1 MFMMILLL
9 YLQQNL
15 AVTLEGSSLRGP
27 YASLA
32 GCEAAAVLAR
42 GPLPTPH
49 GYAAAWHDAL
59 CVPLARGVS
68 VNEAPAPDLGALLR
82 ERPPAQCAA
91 SGAWRRLAQLCAPST
106 PIVDGP
112 AQPPDD

>member
-1 MFMMILLL
+1 MFTMILLL

-32 GCEAAAVLAR
+32 ECEAAAVLAR

-49 GYAAAWHDAL
+49 GYVAAWHDAL
-59 CVPLARGVS
+59 CAPLARGVA
-68 VNEAPAPDLGALLR
+68 VNEGPALDLGGLLR

-91 SGAWRRLAQLCAPST
+91 SGAWRRVAQLCAPST
-106 PIVDGP
+106 PVV